1 VAEFSAFGPGYGEC
15 LLVHLGEGEWMIVD
29 SCVQSNRQ
37 PALDYLHAMDVDPAV
52 AVKLVVATHWHDD
65 HVRGIAD
72 VLATCRTAAFA
83 CSAALSPDELLQTIG
98 ALEPARPGRQ
108 RAVAQP

>member
-1 VAEFSAFGPGYGEC
+1 
-15 LLVHLGEGEWMIVD
+15 MIVD